1 MDEDIEDDEDDTET
15 SEVRRQLARLAEDWG
30 YQPLMD
36 LLREECSK
44 RLQEEGISKV
54 SADTFARGL

>member
-36 LLREECSK
+36 LLREECSNATDEAK
-44 RLQEEGISKV
+44 LAALEAAISAEA
-54 SADTFARGL
+54 S